1 MESILKKIYYAHL
14 NQEQFFC
21 DKNPEYR
28 NINDNVIEVMASLE
42 KKVSEE
48 DYKTIMKL
56 MELHTESVAL
66 ETADAFECGFKYGAL
81 IMIEV
86 LKDNPLA

>member
-1 MESILKKIYYAHL
+1 MESMLKKIYYAYL
-14 NQEQFFC
+14 NRDQFF
-21 DKNPEYR
+21 DNKNLEYR
-28 NINDNVIEVMASLE
+28 SINDKAIEVMESLK

-48 DYKTIMKL
+48 DYKTIIKL
-56 MELHTESVAL
+56 MELHTETIAL

-86 LKDNPLA
+86 LKDEK

>member
-1 MESILKKIYYAHL
+1 MESILKKIYYAYL
-14 NQEQFFC
+14 NRDQFFY
-21 DKNPEYR
+21 DKNPEYGS
-28 NINDNVIEVMASLE
+28 INDKAIEVMNSLK

-48 DYKTIMKL
+48 DYKTIIQL
-56 MELHTESVAL
+56 MELHTETIAL

-86 LKDNPLA
+86 LKDEK